1 MDLIQFFPIDRIF
14 SCYDIGKWKPD
25 PGIYI
30 HAAKQMGFFPED
42 CIVVEDSVYGVQAAI
57 AGGFD
62 VLIYANE
69 DKRKNFNFNNPFYFD
84 QMEQLNDILS
94 SQFSEGF

>member
-1 MDLIQFFPIDRIF
+1 MDLIQFFPADRIF

-25 PGIYI
+25 PDIYLY
-30 HAAKQMGFFPED
+30 AAKQMGVFPEE
-42 CIVVEDSVYGVQAAI
+42 CIVVEDSCYGVEAAI

-69 DKRKNFNFNNPFYFD
+69 NKRKNFNFQNVFYFD
-84 QMEQLNDILS
+84 NMELLS
-94 SQFSEGF
+94 NLLISPP